1 MNISKPNIK
10 LIFTDLD
17 GTFLSAKNFS
27 HGDNIELVNKI
38 TNSGNF
44 VIFNSSKTFIEIKNF
59 LFQNNLK
66 IPFICENGGGIYTP
80 KNFFPSGIYNSK
92 DAYDVISEFPQISS
106 DVDKLKDLLPDEF
119 LKNIIFFRSLSIDEK
134 MYYSGL
140 SESDLNFAEKRVHTE
155 LVIWKSDNVQL
166 SRFANFLESVD
177 LTISKGGRFYHIS
190 HSHNKLQAMN
200 ILVNEFKKYYSNNSY
215 TTIALGDS
223 YNDIDMLNNVD
234 IACLIKN
241 ENNSDLLEKI
251 TSPILIK
258 SQLIAPDAWKECI
271 DKLNILY

>member
-200 ILVNEFKKYYSNNSY
+200 ILVNEFKKY
-215 TTIALGDS
+215 
-223 YNDIDMLNNVD
+223 
-234 IACLIKN
+234 
-241 ENNSDLLEKI
+241 
-251 TSPILIK
+251 
-258 SQLIAPDAWKECI
+258 
-271 DKLNILY
+271 

>member
-190 HSHNKLQAMN
+190 YSHNKLQAMN
-200 ILVNEFKKYYSNNSY
+200 VLVNEFKKYYSNNSY

-241 ENNSDLLEKI
+241 ENNSDLVEKI